1 MPIYAEREKLLN
13 ESLTI
18 ARKRGDKRVEAAAVM
33 NLADM
38 ALTRRDAVK
47 LKNYT
52 RQSLNLSREI
62 GSIDGETLAL
72 RAMGMAFLLEANTDS
87 AGWYANQAL
96 KINKEN
102 NLRRETLE
110 VLNLLS
116 GISYASGKMIDGFDF
131 SRQFNDTLKMM
142 VNEVISQQS
151 AELEKKYEAE
161 KKQNQI
167 NQLQSQA
174 LLQQFSI
181 RQKSTLNYILAGSAA
196 AILIIALLSYRTYRN
211 RQKFQQQ
218 KIDTLET
225 KKYLA
230 GKHSSP
236 MLLSQIK

>member
-1 MPIYAEREKLLN
+1 M
-13 ESLTI
+13 
-18 ARKRGDKRVEAAAVM
+18 
-33 NLADM
+33 
-38 ALTRRDAVK
+38 
-47 LKNYT
+47 
-52 RQSLNLSREI
+52 
-62 GSIDGETLAL
+62 
-72 RAMGMAFLLEANTDS
+72 
-87 AGWYANQAL
+87 
-96 KINKEN
+96 
-102 NLRRETLE
+102 
-110 VLNLLS
+110 S
-116 GISYASGKMIDGFDF
+116 GISYASGNMIDGFDF
-131 SRQFNDTLKMM
+131 SRQFNDTLKIM

-225 KKYLA
+225 EKQLA
-230 GKHSSP
+230 ATEAVLKGEE
-236 MLLSQIK
+236 